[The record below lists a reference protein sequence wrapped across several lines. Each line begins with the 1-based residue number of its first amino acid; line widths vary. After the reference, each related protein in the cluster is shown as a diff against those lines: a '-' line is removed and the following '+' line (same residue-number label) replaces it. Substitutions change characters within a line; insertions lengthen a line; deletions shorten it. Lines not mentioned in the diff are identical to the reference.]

1 MWVHVVV
8 SECIKTYDHFWIAA
22 NGTNYGGKEGGCI
35 YFWEK
40 LLLSKVLVSNYREP
54 KEKGKSNGS
63 VVVWSN
69 CSLRKVLSSNFNI
82 YIVCMSLA
90 ILSEKMSFKK
100 KQRDGKEERG
110 RENDM
115 KPTHSQL
122 LMQKLA
128 YLADFAGQI
137 DWHGM
142 EA

>member
-1 MWVHVVV
+1 
-8 SECIKTYDHFWIAA
+8 
-22 NGTNYGGKEGGCI
+22 
-35 YFWEK
+35 
-40 LLLSKVLVSNYREP
+40 
-54 KEKGKSNGS
+54 
-63 VVVWSN
+63 
-69 CSLRKVLSSNFNI
+69 
-82 YIVCMSLA
+82 MSLA

-137 DWHGM
+137 D
-142 EA
+142 